1 MLERIKNAIAGFFR
15 SLSKTMKIMVIV
27 GGAAGIILLTFLILF
42 LTRTEYV
49 AIANGL
55 DPESAREITST
66 LEQLGIPWQDEAGL
80 SVIKVPKKDVS
91 RARMELAVSLKSR
104 NISWADVFS
113 ADNFT
118 MTTGTR
124 EQMYIRAQAN
134 DIKSAIETLDSVE
147 AAQVMLSIPKDSN
160 YFMNRAAE
168 SRASIILKL
177 RPGVHLDKKSVSG
190 IVNLVSSAVKGLSAD
205 NVTIVDSGTGN
216 KLNDFSLSGADFNA
230 SSQLEMKALFER
242 EVRENTIRFLGTIYG
257 ESNVSVQA
265 SVVLDFDKES
275 ETRRYYAPPV
285 EGESTGI
292 IRSATKIKEN
302 VSHEAGLGVP
312 GTDTN
317 STSVTQGNDTGVY
330 EKASETLNYEI
341 NESVKQL
348 EKAEVKIKEL
358 SVAVLINTKVLPE
371 GTMTPEHVSELVNLV
386 SMSLNTPANKVSV
399 LGKEFAD
406 KTAEYDVF
414 VGGENSAVQ
423 AQTFLV
429 ISLIAVALVVV
440 LVVLILIILGKRRKR
455 AREEEEKRLAEL
467 QKMQDNT
474 DEILGE
480 IGEKDDKGSPKYHI
494 EKFIDKN
501 PEAAVVLLRAWIN
514 E

>member
-1 MLERIKNAIAGFFR
+1 MIERIKNSIVGFFN
-15 SLSKTMKIMVIV
+15 SLSNTKKVLVIV
-27 GGAAGIILLTFLILF
+27 GGAAAILLLTFLILF
-42 LTRTEYV
+42 LTRKEYV
-49 AIANGL
+49 TIANGL
-55 DPESAREITST
+55 DAESAREITTT
-66 LEQLGIPWQDEAGL
+66 LEQLGIPWKDEAGL
-80 SVIKVPKKDVS
+80 SVIKVPKEDVS

-113 ADNFT
+113 ADSFT

-124 EQMYIRAQAN
+124 EQMYNKAQAT
-134 DIKSAIETLDSVE
+134 DLQSAISTLDSVE
-147 AAQVMLSIPKDSN
+147 SAQVMLTIPKDSN
-160 YFMNRAAE
+160 YFMNHTLE
-168 SRASIILKL
+168 SRASVMLKL
-177 RPGVHLDKKSVSG
+177 HPGVQLDKKSVSG
-190 IVNLVSSAVKGLSAD
+190 IVNLVCSAVKGLSPD
-205 NVTIVDSGTGN
+205 NVTIVDAATGN
-216 KLNDFSLSGADFNA
+216 KLNDFSIGSSDFDA
-230 SSQLEMKALFER
+230 SSQLEMKGIFER
-242 EVRENTIRFLGTIYG
+242 EVRDNTVRFLGTIYG

-275 ETRRYYAPPV
+275 ETRRYYAPPI
-285 EGESTGI
+285 EGESNGI

-302 VSHEAGLGVP
+302 VNQEVGLGVP

-358 SVAVLINTKVLPE
+358 SVAVLINAKVLPD
-371 GTMTPEHVSELVNLV
+371 GVMTPEHEAELINLI
-386 SMSLNTPANKVSV
+386 SKSLNTPTNKVSV
-399 LGKEFAD
+399 VGREFAD
-406 KTAEYDVF
+406 KLSEYDVF
-414 VGGENSAVQ
+414 VGGEDATAQ
-423 AQTFLV
+423 AQTFLFIAIGAVFLV
-429 ISLIAVALVVV
+429 IIIVIVIVIVVM
-440 LVVLILIILGKRRKR
+440 KRKKR
-455 AREEEEKRLAEL
+455 AKEEEEQRIAEL
-467 QKMQDNT
+467 KKMESET
-474 DEILGE
+474 EEILGE